1 MIFNYFRLIFLSIID
16 KVAPYRE
23 YRPRVDSAPWMCG
36 EILAGIKRRNNLFS
50 RFKRDRSNGEL
61 YTEYCSQRNKVQR
74 DIKFAKSD
82 FFRRKLDESGNDSG
96 RLWKQLGSLGYSK
109 KSGGEGSI
117 VLESDGSK
125 FFSLTDV
132 SRVFNE
138 FYTTVAAKL
147 VERLPSPS

>member
-1 MIFNYFRLIFLSIID
+1 M
-16 KVAPYRE
+16 
-23 YRPRVDSAPWMCG
+23 
-36 EILAGIKRRNNLFS
+36 
-50 RFKRDRSNGEL
+50 
-61 YTEYCSQRNKVQR
+61 
-74 DIKFAKSD
+74 
-82 FFRRKLDESGNDSG
+82 DSG

-117 VLESDGSK
+117 VLMSDGSK

-147 VERLPSPS
+147 VERLPSPSRLFGPSSSLFSEFYRRCRRGRSFTLMPVSGRFIREELSGMKTDKGLARFL